1 MYINRKAQIL
11 GQDCLLRMCPRNALL
26 GAIDLGH
33 LHGSA
38 QDHPLLGAIDLG
50 HLHGSAQDHPLLGA
64 IDLGH
69 LHGSAQDHALLG
81 AHFLGTFLIRIAFIS
96 ERFVNVFR
104 C

>member
-1 MYINRKAQIL
+1 MNKGVSQCTLKNRLSVIIFGRYKWHNYPPSKFFMYINRKAQIL

-38 QDHPLLGAIDLG
+38 QDHALLGAIDLG
-50 HLHGSAQDHPLLGA
+50 HILNKNCFH
-64 IDLGH
+64 
-69 LHGSAQDHALLG
+69 
-81 AHFLGTFLIRIAFIS
+81 IRKI
-96 ERFVNVFR
+96 